1 MKSLILAWIRGL
13 ERLAIFESFREKSR
27 FIMGDTTYYCVGL
40 SGCVFGMDFA
50 TNTEGF
56 TQHFHHLL
64 DSLFIVY
71 HKMIVLL
78 LRSPYML
85 LACMGFFLTCLAFR
99 SEHRAYLLFEHVCK
113 LFACNLSLSV

>member
-13 ERLAIFESFREKSR
+13 ERLGIFESFREKSR
-27 FIMGDTTYYCVGL
+27 FIIGDTTYYCVVL
-40 SGCVFGMDFA
+40 SGCVFGIDFA

-78 LRSPYML
+78 LISPYGSHV
-85 LACMGFFLTCLAFR
+85 CMGFLVPIVPL
-99 SEHRAYLLFEHVCK
+99 VD
-113 LFACNLSLSV
+113 VQ

>member
-13 ERLAIFESFREKSR
+13 ERLAIFKSFREKSR
-27 FIMGDTTYYCVGL
+27 FIVRDTTYYCVVL

-56 TQHFHHLL
+56 TQHFHHFLG
-64 DSLFIVY
+64 SLFIVY

-78 LRSPYML
+78 LISPYGSHV
-85 LACMGFFLTCLAFR
+85 CMGFCTSIVPLVNGQEQALAL
-99 SEHRAYLLFEHVCK
+99 HAWYVPIAYV
-113 LFACNLSLSV
+113 